1 LKAPAFKAWSRAR
14 LKWTRTYGVEKGS
27 VLNALL
33 KAVFQPFEL
42 KGIARFR
49 WDGIREVPVE
59 EYTGF
64 ASRSKSTVV
73 EDQAIQLEPIK
84 G

>member
-1 LKAPAFKAWSRAR
+1 M
-14 LKWTRTYGVEKGS
+14 GVEKGS

-49 WDGIREVPVE
+49 
-59 EYTGF
+59 
-64 ASRSKSTVV
+64 
-73 EDQAIQLEPIK
+73 
-84 G
+84 